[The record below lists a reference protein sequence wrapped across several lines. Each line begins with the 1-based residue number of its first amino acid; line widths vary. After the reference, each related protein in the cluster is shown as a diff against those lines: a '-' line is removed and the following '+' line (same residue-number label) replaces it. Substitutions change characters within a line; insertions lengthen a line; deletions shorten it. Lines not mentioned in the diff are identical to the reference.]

1 MAFSAF
7 GLAVTADFP
16 VAGVEDRDSVPG
28 RATFVEL
35 VDARELIA
43 LWSEHEPTL
52 STRGEDRVIL
62 DDEELGHL
70 LDLPDAGRFSISADG
85 RLIRCAPLELD
96 AWRWQR
102 GLFAGALPFAAL
114 VQGIEVFHAAAVVV
128 HGRPVAIAAESGGGK
143 STLAAFLRVAGAS
156 FFTDDVLALEV
167 VDDAVVAHPG
177 PRLLNLRHSTAE
189 LLSAPEREALG
200 AVLGADDFEL
210 RLGAE
215 GVSAPAPVADVYFL
229 ERDAGL
235 ETLSFEPVE
244 SASRWLLGASYN
256 FVIRTPQRLLSQL
269 DLCSRLAED
278 ARLTRIA
285 APAGLDPR
293 LLAAAVAEDVQS
305 AR

>member
-1 MAFSAF
+1 VAFSAF
-7 GLAVTADFP
+7 GLAVTAAFP
-16 VAGVEDRDSVPG
+16 VPGVEDSGPVPG
-28 RATFVEL
+28 RAVSVEL
-35 VDARELIA
+35 VDARELIE

-52 STRGEDRVIL
+52 GSRGEDRVIL
-62 DDEELGHL
+62 HDEELGHL

-114 VQGIEVFHAAAVVV
+114 VQGIEVFHAAAVGV
-128 HGRPVAIAAESGGGK
+128 HGRLVAITAESGGGK
-143 STLAAFLRVAGAS
+143 STLATFLRLAGAS

-167 VDDAVVAHPG
+167 VDDRVMAHPG
-177 PRLLNLRHSTAE
+177 PPLQNVRHSTAE

-210 RLGAE
+210 RLGTEAV
-215 GVSAPAPVADVYFL
+215 GAPALLADVYFL
-229 ERDAGL
+229 ERNA
-235 ETLSFEPVE
+235 EREALSLEPVE

-285 APAGLDPR
+285 APATLDPR
-293 LLAAAVAEDVQS
+293 LLAEAVIEDVES